1 MKELLSNVD
10 SGGGIPAGNVGA
22 STGGSPAEAKEEKNE
37 EVNEEQEGWDNIV
50 DVEKSL
56 FM

>member
-22 STGGSPAEAKEEKNE
+22 STGGSLAEAKEEKNE